1 MGKIK
6 EWRMI
11 LPPSQVLLCTVL
23 VEIVAAAVVMAVV
36 RDMENVVV
44 GSMADLMKVMQSLKE
59 VEVFEEKELD
69 TDKEVVEVIKR
80 EEKP

>member
-1 MGKIK
+1 
-6 EWRMI
+6 MI

-69 TDKEVVEVIKR
+69 TDKEVVEVIKK